1 MVNSECQS
9 KENRMRT
16 TVVIDDMICG
26 HCASTVAKA
35 VASLDKE
42 AKVDVDLGTRRVV
55 VTSTQA
61 DEAELQE
68 VIKEAGYTPVW
79 VQPDSAAATQPKRS
93 GCGCG
98 CG

>member
-1 MVNSECQS
+1 MS
-9 KENRMRT
+9 T
-16 TVVIDDMICG
+16 TFVIDDMTCG

-68 VIKEAGYTPVW
+68 IIKEAGYTPAW
-79 VQPDSAAATQPKRS
+79 VQPDSAAATQPKRR

-98 CG
+98 CGQG